1 VRLRSRG
8 FLSALPWFGCLG
20 LWLSFGLGFGFG
32 FIGPGAVAGPS
43 GFAGPGASGG
53 LGGIAGSG
61 ALRASSA
68 DVRSTGRVS
77 SAKGVFEAG
86 YSETYAS
93 NWSGYAQHTDDK
105 GRFTAL
111 EDDWVVPAV
120 TPAATGTEYAAQWI
134 GIGGYSDNTLVQAG
148 ILETAH
154 NGKTSYEAWTEIL
167 PAPAVAIAGLTVSK
181 GNEIKT
187 VVEED
192 STNRWNMS
200 VYDLTTGKSG
210 GRTVDYESSGES
222 AEAILERP
230 EVGSGL
236 ATLAKTTP
244 VVFKPGYYSI
254 AVVGHPSWKPL
265 VSVAP
270 ASVADLTE
278 IFMTTGTGTG
288 IGGGKKVIATPS
300 APSSAGNGF
309 SVADGTKSPSPPAD

>member
-8 FLSALPWFGCLG
+8 FRSALPWFSCLG
-20 LWLSFGLGFGFG
+20 LCLGLALWIGLG
-32 FIGPGAVAGPS
+32 IGGAGEVSES
-43 GFAGPGASGG
+43 GGLSGLGGPGASG
-53 LGGIAGSG
+53 APG

-68 DVRSTGRVS
+68 GVPSNRRIS
-77 SAKGVFEAG
+77 SATAVLEAG

-93 NWSGYAQHTDDK
+93 NWSGYAQHTDDG

-120 TPAATGTEYAAQWI
+120 TPAASGTQYAAQWI
-134 GIGGYSDNTLVQAG
+134 GIGGYSDKTLVQAG

-154 NGKTSYEAWTEIL
+154 DGKTSYEAWTEIL
-167 PAPAVAIAGLTVSK
+167 PAPAVAVGGLTVNK
-181 GNEIKT
+181 GNQIKT
-187 VVEED
+187 VVEEV

-210 GRTVDYESSGES
+210 GRTVDYKSSGES

-230 EVGSGL
+230 EVGSSL
-236 ATLAKTTP
+236 ASLAETSP
-244 VVFKPGYYSI
+244 VIFEPGYYSV
-254 AVVGHPSWKPL
+254 AAAGHASWRPL

-270 ASVADLTE
+270 ASTADLSE

-288 IGGGKKVIATPS
+288 IGDGKKVIASPS
-300 APSSAGNGF
+300 APSSAGNAF
-309 SVADGTKSPSPPAD
+309 SVADGTKSPSSPAG